1 MAAENANTMIL
12 LKSANRDTFE
22 VSLKIGKKILIVKA
36 FVEDESFVPTT
47 AIPLQNVNSSEL
59 ALVIEYL
66 NFHHG
71 EVKPSENEAQEFD
84 SNFLK
89 NLSNKQ
95 LMDLLHAV
103 DYLNVED
110 LLEFLLQT
118 VANLIENKS
127 VHFVR
132 NLFGIVSDFTPEEE
146 ERLFQETAWAHED
159 VDPDV

>member
-12 LKSANRDTFE
+12 LKSANNGNTFE

-47 AIPLQNVNSSEL
+47 AIPLQNVNSFEL
-59 ALVIEYL
+59 ALAIEYL

-71 EVKPSENEAQEFD
+71 E
-84 SNFLK
+84 
-89 NLSNKQ
+89 
-95 LMDLLHAV
+95 
-103 DYLNVED
+103 
-110 LLEFLLQT
+110 T